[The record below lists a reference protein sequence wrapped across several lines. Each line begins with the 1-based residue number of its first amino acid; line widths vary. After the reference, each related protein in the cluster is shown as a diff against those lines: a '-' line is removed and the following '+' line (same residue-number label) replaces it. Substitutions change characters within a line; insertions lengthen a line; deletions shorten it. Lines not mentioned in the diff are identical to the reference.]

1 MTKKSEFS
9 VLVINLMFI
18 HWLPIPLEIF
28 SNLRYCKFF
37 GVFFKNLR
45 DVGKFLTRQ
54 LSFWSCITRTI
65 HIIYLFW
72 FNFQICS
79 CSIGCG
85 LQCIYYLV
93 INCKLFFTTFYYGQL
108 RHFLWQSHNS
118 LLSNFKFQ
126 REHKSMSTFHQ
137 VLYQEELLYTY
148 VCIIY
153 IIHFHTKICFCNV

>member
-1 MTKKSEFS
+1 MNKISPTCDCLNFLKVNFDKAIIISQ
-9 VLVINLMFI
+9 LYYYI
-18 HWLPIPLEIF
+18 H
-28 SNLRYCKFF
+28 
-37 GVFFKNLR
+37 
-45 DVGKFLTRQ
+45 T
-54 LSFWSCITRTI
+54 
-65 HIIYLFW
+65 YLFW

-126 REHKSMSTFHQ
+126 REHKSVSTFHQ
-137 VLYQEELLYTY
+137 VLYQEELLCTY